1 MEIDLHP
8 FTVVLE
14 TTEPFGPEVQI
25 MHEEATD
32 GREAALRALHHWHT
46 LEYTPTTT
54 IADLEDDSARVM
66 AVFEGHTTPVLT
78 RTPAQQLA

>member
-1 MEIDLHP
+1 MATDTQL

-25 MHEEATD
+25 MHEEAHD
-32 GREAALRALHHWHT
+32 AREAALRSLHHWHT
-46 LEYTPTTT
+46 LEYDPTTT
-54 IADLEDDSARVM
+54 IADLEDGSVRVM
-66 AVFEGHTTPVLT
+66 AVLDGHSTPVLT